1 MADPDPYEHAAEQID
16 DIFASLDDW
25 RGERLQHI
33 RNLIHQARP
42 DVVEAVKWRKPSNPE
57 GVPIFEVDGI
67 VCHAQAFK
75 GKVKVTFAKGASL
88 DDPKGVF
95 NASLEANVS
104 RAIDLGEHDDL
115 DEAAFKEIF
124 AAAAALN
131 EGS

>member
-1 MADPDPYEHAAEQID
+1 MADPDPYENAPQEID
-16 DIFASLDDW
+16 AIFDALGDW
-25 RGERLQHI
+25 RGERLQRI
-33 RNLIHQARP
+33 RKLIHEARP

-57 GVPIFEVDGI
+57 GVPIFEVNGI

-75 GKVKVTFAKGASL
+75 GKVKVTFAKGASV

-104 RAIDLGEHDDL
+104 RAIDLGENDDL
-115 DEAAFKEIF
+115 DEDAFKDLF

-131 EGS
+131 EA

>member
-1 MADPDPYEHAAEQID
+1 MADPDPYENAPQEID
-16 DIFASLDDW
+16 AIFDALGDW
-25 RGERLQHI
+25 RGERLQRI
-33 RNLIHQARP
+33 RKLIHEARP

-57 GVPIFEVDGI
+57 GVPIFEVNGI

-75 GKVKVTFAKGASL
+75 GKVKVTFAKGASV

-104 RAIDLGEHDDL
+104 RAIDLGENEDL
-115 DEAAFKEIF
+115 DEDAFKDLF

-131 EGS
+131 EA

>member
-1 MADPDPYEHAAEQID
+1 MVDDDPYENAAAEID
-16 DIFASLDDW
+16 RIYADLDDW
-25 RGERLQHI
+25 RGERLQRI
-33 RNLIHQARP
+33 RELIHEARP
-42 DVVEAVKWRKPSNPE
+42 DVVEAVKWRKPSQPE
-57 GVPIFEVDGI
+57 GVPVFEVDGI

-88 DDPKGVF
+88 DDPEGVF

-115 DEAAFKEIF
+115 DEVAFKELF

-131 EGS
+131 EA